1 MTVRSTTYPI
11 ADSRSRLSLTSTRS
25 RGRERPTCGP
35 SDAGRRFVATFGVT
49 CLAALLTLS
58 LIGCEAASSGDDE
71 HHHDHSHDLHR
82 ATFAESVAE
91 IQGRSARFA
100 SDQAPADASLR
111 EWEMRKLVDLIRKLP
126 ELAADTELKRPEW
139 DRVDAISKE
148 LLTLV
153 QPRAD
158 SSGNEPP
165 LDASRIAAL
174 SAELEQMASLNKSL
188 GP

>member
-1 MTVRSTTYPI
+1 MTVRSTTSPI
-11 ADSRSRLSLTSTRS
+11 ADSRSRLSLTSTRR

-71 HHHDHSHDLHR
+71 HHHDLHR

-91 IQGRSARFA
+91 IQSRSARFA

-158 SSGNEPP
+158 SSENEPP
-165 LDASRIAAL
+165 LDASRIAEL